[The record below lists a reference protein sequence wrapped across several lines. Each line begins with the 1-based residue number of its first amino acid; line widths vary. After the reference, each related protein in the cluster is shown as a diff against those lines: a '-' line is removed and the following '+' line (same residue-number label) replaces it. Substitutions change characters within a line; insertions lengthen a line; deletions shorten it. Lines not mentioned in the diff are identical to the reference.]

1 MKAAEELQLAEE
13 RQRIKAE
20 KAAAKAR
27 KVAEQKDRGT
37 GMGRWEE
44 EDGAGRVFS
53 NSDIFHG
60 MVFYKRKIHC
70 PRRYEMEVLI
80 LKRTRKDCPAKFV
93 SLGWGGD
100 GPGVGSAGMWD
111 WISVTQNAWMKTQ
124 SLTKTNG
131 RWIPGSKNLDVG

>member
-1 MKAAEELQLAEE
+1 MPGPFADFLGTTFHSIQERQAELKAAEELQLAEE

-93 SLGWGGD
+93 SLGWGGMD
-100 GPGVGSAGMWD
+100 LGWDLQECGIGSVLRRMLG
-111 WISVTQNAWMKTQ
+111 
-124 SLTKTNG
+124 
-131 RWIPGSKNLDVG
+131 